1 MGTNYIPTDNDIL
14 DAFLDTIA
22 TLHRYHFIVLLT
34 PILPRIETY
43 EEETGVSRRD
53 YRNRRIY
60 LNNII
65 KREALT
71 ILGYD
76 PRIGLGIRENDLDAD
91 GVHLKDS
98 TTQKLMEEI
107 IVQIHDI
114 QQQQLKKK
122 DMKRRRIIEEK
133 YEEQR
138 EMREAEAENKYI
150 LATNSLIKKNQQ
162 SNNHQLQNENK
173 ASSSKQNDH
182 QQSSKLEYIPKIVK
196 AYHPKSTDS
205 ANIREQK
212 IAQWSENNQYQA
224 TNKDRKLQRN
234 LEKKCWSEPY
244 IDSDNSMD
252 IEYKNNSASSD
263 TEIKYSEEIEYIIE
277 EKEEIT
283 NEKAIQTERI
293 TLIAKVSNIFSE
305 DVTEGTQTPIITTRS
320 ASTQTPPLEQ
330 IIAEMI
336 KAYKKPSQNNIKNN
350 QDDSNNQEEA

>member
-1 MGTNYIPTDNDIL
+1 MGTNYIPTDNDII

-34 PILPRIETY
+34 PILPRTETY

-114 QQQQLKKK
+114 QQQQFKKK

-133 YEEQR
+133 HEEQR
-138 EMREAEAENKYI
+138 EMREAEAEHKYI

-173 ASSSKQNDH
+173 ASSSKPNEH
-182 QQSSKLEYIPKIVK
+182 QQSSKLKSIPKIVK

-234 LEKKCWSEPY
+234 MEK
-244 IDSDNSMD
+244 NAGR
-252 IEYKNNSASSD
+252 NH
-263 TEIKYSEEIEYIIE
+263 T
-277 EKEEIT
+277 
-283 NEKAIQTERI
+283 
-293 TLIAKVSNIFSE
+293 
-305 DVTEGTQTPIITTRS
+305 
-320 ASTQTPPLEQ
+320 
-330 IIAEMI
+330 
-336 KAYKKPSQNNIKNN
+336 
-350 QDDSNNQEEA
+350 